1 MFLFYPNNL
10 LHPTSKWDTRFPKK
24 KDLFDDSDDP
34 VTDVAAAFPT
44 T

>member
-1 MFLFYPNNL
+1 MGHTF
-10 LHPTSKWDTRFPKK
+10 SKKK

>member
-1 MFLFYPNNL
+1 MGHTF
-10 LHPTSKWDTRFPKK
+10 SKK
-24 KDLFDDSDDP
+24 KALFDDSDDP